1 MNFTH
6 KIFYLTFLLF
16 FCISF
21 NANAQNKFGLSGTVV
36 DAEQNPL
43 LGANAL
49 ILNPVDS
56 VMETFAS
63 VDENGAFKVTL
74 PKGKIFLLQ
83 ISFLGYQ
90 TYEQKIQLD
99 ENLNLGTIVLEE
111 NVNLLDAVKVEEDRI
126 PIQIKG
132 DTIEYNADA
141 FGTRE
146 QDDVEDL
153 LKKLPG
159 VEVDRDGTL
168 KAQGE
173 EVDKILIDGKEFF
186 GSSTEIAMK
195 NLPANAVDKVQVYDR
210 KSELSEF
217 SGVEDGVRKKTI
229 NLKLKKDKKHG
240 FFGNVAAGYG
250 YPEHRYKGKLNAN
263 YFNNKMRLSA
273 IGAINNINEQSFSF
287 RNYLD
292 LMGGIEALTGENG
305 GSITLELD
313 DNDPIF
319 ALLQGNNQGI
329 ARTIGGGLNFN
340 LFASEKTDFSSH
352 YFYSVLDKRRNQSNF
367 SRSLVPDAFFQQF
380 GNMND
385 RIRAGNHNLNSIL
398 KHKFDASQDLKVQLN
413 LKYNKGQS
421 ERLTNTESSTDDD
434 VIQNRTDQNYA
445 SEHWGFGLSSG
456 ITYRKRLKKKGR
468 SFITQLGFAYNMRD
482 RDNSNFT
489 TIAYP
494 VLGNFLDTIH
504 QAQVNLNN
512 QQLYTQK
519 ISWVEPISKKSFLEF
534 RLNSSFSIENREQI
548 TDDVL
553 TDDTRVL
560 NTNLSNIF
568 LKRYDYQQFTTRF
581 QHVHK
586 ERTLSFSGSFQRSY
600 LAGSFD
606 GENAIQRNYYYPLLG
621 ASLDWKLNK
630 ASSFYLSY
638 GSEIREPQITQLQP
652 VPDNSNPT
660 VLQLGNP
667 NLVPTYQHN
676 LQLRYNLFDM
686 FSFTNVFAN
695 VRLRVLQNEIVN
707 TQTIDEFLNSVY
719 QPENIPLAYELW
731 ANVNYG
737 TALKPLGVKFNI
749 GLSSNLKYS
758 KTYINSIENNTSNQS
773 YTLKFNV
780 ENRKKKHFDLV
791 AGTRISLKRNQ
802 FSISKS
808 LDNQFINY
816 EPYVDCKVFLGKNKT
831 WTLESEFEYG
841 IFVNAAFSD
850 NLYIPML
857 SSAIYKNFLD
867 GKLQVGFRGYNLLDQ
882 QQVIDRFGQNGQISE
897 FQSDRLGR
905 YFMLSVKYKFRKMTG
920 KDKSAGE

>member
-6 KIFYLTFLLF
+6 KIFYLTLLLI
-16 FCISF
+16 FCGYLRAS
-21 NANAQNKFGLSGTVV
+21 AQQKLWLNGIVV

-49 ILNPVDS
+49 ILNPTDS
-56 VMETFAS
+56 VMETFVS
-63 VDENGAFKVTL
+63 VDENGVFKVTL
-74 PKGKIFLLQ
+74 PKGKTFLLQ

-90 TYEQKIQLD
+90 THEQEIQLD
-99 ENLNLGTIVLEE
+99 ENLDLGTIVLKE
-111 NVNLLDAVKVEEDRI
+111 NVNLLDAVEVEEDRI

-173 EVDKILIDGKEFF
+173 EVDKILVDGKEFF

-217 SGVEDGVRKKTI
+217 SGVEDGIRKKTI

-240 FFGNVAAGYG
+240 FFGNLAAGYG
-250 YPEHRYKGKLNAN
+250 YPEHRYQGKLNVN
-263 YFNNKMRLSA
+263 YFNSKMRLSG

-292 LMGGIEALTGENG
+292 LMGGIEALTSKKG
-305 GSITLELD
+305 GSITLELED
-313 DNDPIF
+313 GNPMF
-319 ALLQGNNQGI
+319 ALLRGNQQGI
-329 ARTIGGGLNFN
+329 AKTIGGGLNFN
-340 LFASEKTDFSSH
+340 LFASEKTEFSSH
-352 YFYSVLDKRRNQSNF
+352 YFYSIMDKNRNQSNF
-367 SRSLVPDAFFQQF
+367 SRSLVPGTFFQQL
-380 GNMND
+380 GKTND
-385 RIRAGNHNLNSIL
+385 RVRAGNHNLNSIL
-398 KHKFDASQDLKVQLN
+398 KHKFDANQDLKVQLN
-413 LKYNKGQS
+413 LKYNQGQT
-421 ERLTNTESSTDDD
+421 ERLTNTESSTVDN
-434 VIQNRTDQNYA
+434 VIQNRTNQDYT
-445 SEHWGFGLSSG
+445 SEHWGIGLSSG

-468 SFITQLGFAYNMRD
+468 SFITQLGLAYNVND
-482 RDNSNFT
+482 QDNLNFT
-489 TIAYP
+489 RIAYP
-494 VLGNFLDTIH
+494 IFDDFLDTIH
-504 QAQVNLNN
+504 QIQANVKK
-512 QQLYTQK
+512 QQIYTQK
-519 ISWVEPISKKSFLEF
+519 ISWVEPLSKKSFLEL
-534 RLNSSFSIENREQI
+534 RLNSSFSIENRAQM
-548 TDDVL
+548 TDEIL

-560 NTNLSNIF
+560 NPNLSNVF

-586 ERTLSFSGSFQRSY
+586 KRVLSFSGSFQRSY

-606 GENAIQRNYYYPLLG
+606 GETPIQRNYYYPLLG

-638 GSEIREPQITQLQP
+638 DGEIREPQITQLQP

-676 LQLRYNLFDM
+676 LQLKYNLFDM
-686 FSFTNVFAN
+686 FSFTNMFAN
-695 VRLRVLQNEIVN
+695 IRLRVFQNEIVN
-707 TQTIDEFLNSVY
+707 TQTIDEFLNSIY
-719 QPENIPLAYELW
+719 QPQNIPLAYELW

-749 GLSSNLKYS
+749 GLSSNLRYS
-758 KTYINSIENNTSNQS
+758 KTYINSTENNTSNQS
-773 YTLKFNV
+773 YTLKFDV

-791 AGTRISLKRNQ
+791 AGMRICLKRNQ

-808 LDNQFINY
+808 LNNQFVNY
-816 EPYVDCKVFLGKNKT
+816 EPYVVGKVFLGKKKM

-841 IFVNAAFSD
+841 IYVNAAFSD

-857 SSAIYKNFLD
+857 SSAIYKSFLD
-867 GKLQVGFRGYNLLDQ
+867 GKLQVGFSASNLLDQ
-882 QQVIDRFGQNGQISE
+882 QQVINRFGQDGQISE

-920 KDKSAGE
+920 KDKSVEK